1 MFRSFNHA
9 RLSLHLLLPYMKP
22 FSGMMLAAAEIGS
35 LRSIAQQQ
43 FPSLRATN
51 FPALVET
58 AALSNLLHDSS
69 PGLLPFSWVSV
80 ASFGSLLKVAMEGLF
95 TVFVIFRMFS

>member
-1 MFRSFNHA
+1 
-9 RLSLHLLLPYMKP
+9 MKP